1 MHHQNFNILM
11 AKKSTTGDDRMVAV
25 EEALGKT
32 EQFVEKNQKIL
43 MYVVM
48 GIILVVLLYFG
59 YQKFYISPM
68 ESNAQDQIF
77 MAQKYFEMDSL
88 SRALYGDGNAL
99 GFIDI
104 VDDYGRT
111 KTGNLAKYYAG
122 ICYLRM
128 GNFEEAISY
137 LEDHDPT
144 DQMIGPMALG
154 ALGDAY
160 MEINDPEKAAD
171 YYLEAANEVVNEF
184 TTPMFLYKAGL
195 TYEMMGDYENAY
207 DAYNRIYEEY
217 FRSNEGRNIE
227 RNIARMKGMLDK

>member
-1 MHHQNFNILM
+1 M
-11 AKKSTTGDDRMVAV
+11 AKKNTASEDRMVAV

-43 MYVVM
+43 MYVIM

-68 ESNAQDQIF
+68 ETNAQDEIF

-88 SRALYGDGNAL
+88 NRALYGDGNAM

-104 VDDYGRT
+104 VDEYGRT
-111 KTGNLAKYYAG
+111 KTGNLARYYAG
-122 ICYLRM
+122 ICYLNL

-137 LEDHDPT
+137 LEAHDPE
-144 DQMIGPMALG
+144 DQLIGPMALG

-160 MEINDPEKAAD
+160 FELNEPEKAAG
-171 YYLEAANEVVNEF
+171 YYMDAATEVLNDF
-184 TTPMFLYKAGL
+184 TTPMFLNKAGM
-195 TYEMMGDYENAY
+195 TYEMLGQYEDAY
-207 DAYNRIYEEY
+207 DAYNRIYKEY
-217 FRSNEGRNIE
+217 FRSNEGRTIE
-227 RNIARMKGMLDK
+227 RSVARMKGMMEK